1 MNTGKFDAVQTGW
14 SVHGRDGD
22 KIGDIEEVGQDYLL
36 VTKGLI
42 FTTDLYIPTSAVGEV
57 DATDGRVHLTVD
69 KSEVENRG
77 WTEPPMA
84 ETRDESS
91 VEGLGYTGRDTEIA
105 DGDQVR
111 VPLHEE
117 QLRAERMTESAGEV
131 RVGKRVHEEQREL
144 DVPVTREE
152 VEVRRVA
159 TDRAARADETAFS
172 DGDTLRVPV
181 TSERVEV
188 TKEPRVVEEIEISKR
203 PVTETQR
210 VSDTVRREEVDVDES
225 GNVLAGAGASMTGA
239 RRDLHDESISPTS
252 PRSDD
257 ELFDDDA
264 TRRGER

>member
-1 MNTGKFDAVQTGW
+1 MT
-14 SVHGRDGD
+14 
-22 KIGDIEEVGQDYLL
+22 
-36 VTKGLI
+36 
-42 FTTDLYIPTSAVGEV
+42 
-57 DATDGRVHLTVD
+57 
-69 KSEVENRG
+69 
-77 WTEPPMA
+77 
-84 ETRDESS
+84 ETRDASS
-91 VEGLGYTGRDTEIA
+91 VEGLGYTGRDTEVA

-131 RVGKRVHEEQREL
+131 RVGKHVREEEREL

-159 TDRAARADETAFS
+159 TDRAAGPDTTAFS

-210 VSDTVRREEVDVDES
+210 VSETVRREEVDVDES

-239 RRDLHDESISPTS
+239 RRDLEDESTAPSTS
-252 PRSDD
+252 RADD

-264 TRRGER
+264 TRREGR